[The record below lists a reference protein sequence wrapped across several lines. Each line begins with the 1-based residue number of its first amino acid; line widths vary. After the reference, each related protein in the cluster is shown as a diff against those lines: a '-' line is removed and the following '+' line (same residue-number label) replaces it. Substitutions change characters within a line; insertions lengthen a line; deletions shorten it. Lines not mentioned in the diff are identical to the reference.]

1 MSLASNPT
9 PFKDP
14 WIDVKLIDPRKKDR
28 PLKIVVFS
36 DWGTIEA
43 NINIMTPIT
52 KDLKKVL
59 REK

>member
-9 PFKDP
+9 PFKDQ
-14 WIDVKLIDPRKKDR
+14 WIDVKLIDPRQKDR
-28 PLKIVVFS
+28 PLKLVVLS